1 MDNLVKI
8 GTLLF
13 LPWVLAALPSI
24 WGGLRAES
32 VVVKI
37 VSGVLILGAGIV
49 SELTVAHIVR
59 DNNQRSVE
67 AQTAALN
74 ERTARERERLF
85 AVRATGVRAEFAG
98 SISRTQELKESIQ
111 KTAWTGQWSNRKR
124 IEYDRRVG
132 DWHRTTTGLV
142 MKRLPCAT
150 VSNYNFAV
158 GLDAPSIQIA
168 TLDGLVRELLNL
180 SNSTEEIIQTCSPRA
195 L

>member
-1 MDNLVKI
+1 MTRREKSLDPLMITLIQGRLDSMGNSARRLATLRDAALSQAFRLVRGAMDILVKI

-49 SELTVAHIVR
+49 CELTVAAIVT
-59 DNNQRSVE
+59 DNNQRSVG

-85 AVRATGVRAEFAG
+85 AVRATGGRAEFAG
-98 SISRTQELKESIQ
+98 SISRTQVRASAHRDQPDRSIVI
-111 KTAWTGQWSNRKR
+111 TR
-124 IEYDRRVG
+124 IGR
-132 DWHRTTTGLV
+132 
-142 MKRLPCAT
+142 
-150 VSNYNFAV
+150 S
-158 GLDAPSIQIA
+158 
-168 TLDGLVRELLNL
+168 
-180 SNSTEEIIQTCSPRA
+180 
-195 L
+195 